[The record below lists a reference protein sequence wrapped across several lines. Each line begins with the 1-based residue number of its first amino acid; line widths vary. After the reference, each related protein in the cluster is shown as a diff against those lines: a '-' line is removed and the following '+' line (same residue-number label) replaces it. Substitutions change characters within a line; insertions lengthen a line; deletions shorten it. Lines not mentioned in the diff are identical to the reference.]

1 MAKVVYAMN
10 LSLDGFIKDAD
21 GGFDWSVPR
30 EDLHRL
36 ANEQVRGAAALLY
49 GRRLYETMEAFWTT
63 AEQQGGLSPVELEF
77 ARAYVATPR
86 IVFSDTLERVGEG
99 ARLVRSRDAV
109 AEVRRL
115 KAQPS
120 SHLDVGGAGLAAS
133 LADLIDEFWLWV
145 HPVVVGGGTRYF
157 PAFHDQFPLTLIET
171 RTLSGGVVVLR
182 YERAD
187 R

>member
-1 MAKVVYAMN
+1 VAKVVYAMN

-109 AEVRRL
+109 VEVITRLPRGISVGAPSISEMIRGRRRIPPLAIAE
-115 KAQPS
+115 
-120 SHLDVGGAGLAAS
+120 
-133 LADLIDEFWLWV
+133 
-145 HPVVVGGGTRYF
+145 
-157 PAFHDQFPLTLIET
+157 
-171 RTLSGGVVVLR
+171 
-182 YERAD
+182 
-187 R
+187 